1 MCARRTVR
9 LPMPGRPSSRG
20 EGVNKNELVTEV
32 SDRTGLAR
40 ADVAR
45 VVDTATEVIKTS
57 VSRGKRVAL
66 VGFGTFERRQRR
78 PRVGRN
84 PHTGDAIQIPARR
97 MPSFRPGTAF
107 KEAVAGG
114 RTRKRA
120 GTKKASRRSRA

>member
-1 MCARRTVR
+1 M
-9 LPMPGRPSSRG
+9 
-20 EGVNKNELVTEV
+20 NKNDLVAEV

-45 VVDTATEVIKTS
+45 VVDTATDVIKAS
-57 VSRGKRVAL
+57 VSRGRRVAL

-84 PHTGDAIQIPARR
+84 PHTGDAVHIPARR

-114 RTRKRA
+114 RARKPPA
-120 GTKKASRRSRA
+120 SKKKASRRSPA